1 MRSSWVLSSILAGVV
16 YACGSETTST
26 FDGDD
31 ASNDSQIPLVDGAD
45 GNSSN
50 DVSFVITDGSPQ
62 VGNVTIS
69 PQDAVVDWVAGTPL
83 PKINTATK

>member
-31 ASNDSQIPLVDGAD
+31 ASNDSQIPLVDGA
-45 GNSSN
+45 
-50 DVSFVITDGSPQ
+50 
-62 VGNVTIS
+62 
-69 PQDAVVDWVAGTPL
+69 
-83 PKINTATK
+83 TATAKFRNTDWYGMTEKNGTAAR